1 MVSVQRAEESR
12 KANQM
17 HGLSRTLVNNMV
29 VGVSEGY
36 TKQLR
41 RAQGP
46 GCWPRGA
53 VCLLT
58 CGLFLLESRWRQVQV
73 PAAAWCWTP
82 QAAAGGSERSR
93 QRAAGLW
100 MPMCGAF
107 HAGLKAR
114 GS

>member
-41 RAQGP
+41 CAQGLGWWP
-46 GCWPRGA
+46 GLGGTLVPLARRQPPGVGHIMQRKVSVRMLMCRG
-53 VCLLT
+53 
-58 CGLFLLESRWRQVQV
+58 CGMRSFQ
-73 PAAAWCWTP
+73 
-82 QAAAGGSERSR
+82 GGSEPGAV
-93 QRAAGLW
+93 QKHRAA
-100 MPMCGAF
+100 
-107 HAGLKAR
+107 
-114 GS
+114 